1 MRIGSEFERTSR
13 ASLVVKRSFGRPAAL
28 SWLLVLTVGLLGNAP
43 PAPAAGVPARGA
55 DEERYDVGDD
65 PLFDDEPAGDPY
77 AVEDTSDPLFDD
89 DFDDFDMDFD
99 DEPSGF
105 PDPFEKFN
113 RGVLA
118 FNGVVDRFVL
128 DPITIGYRFIF
139 PEPVRRSIDRFF
151 DNVNSTQTIVN
162 DIFQLEWK
170 DASLCTGRLLV
181 NSTVGIGGLFDPA
194 TRFGMEGHIS
204 DFGQTLAIA
213 GAPSGP
219 YFMLPL
225 LGPSNVR
232 DGLGIGVDAIFHPTF
247 FVLGGTD
254 VLFFSGSS
262 GLTERARHYEE
273 LKALEESSIDYYAAL
288 RSGYYQNRQ
297 AEIWDRR
304 EDRRAPAPVATAR
317 AESTPTP

>member
-1 MRIGSEFERTSR
+1 M
-13 ASLVVKRSFGRPAAL
+13 PA
-28 SWLLVLTVGLLGNAP
+28 
-43 PAPAAGVPARGA
+43 
-55 DEERYDVGDD
+55 
-65 PLFDDEPAGDPY
+65 
-77 AVEDTSDPLFDD
+77 
-89 DFDDFDMDFD
+89 
-99 DEPSGF
+99 GF

-118 FNGVVDRFVL
+118 FNNVMDKFVM

-139 PEPVRRSIDRFF
+139 PEPVRRSIERFF
-151 DNVNSTQTIVN
+151 DNVNSTQTLVN
-162 DIFQLEWK
+162 DLFQLEWK
-170 DASLCTGRLLV
+170 DASLTTGRLLV
-181 NSTVGIGGLFDPA
+181 NSTVGLGGLFDPA
-194 TRFGMEGHIS
+194 ARMGMPSHGS

-247 FVLGGTD
+247 FILGGTD

-262 GLTERARHYEE
+262 GLTERARHYDE
-273 LKALEESSIDYYAAL
+273 LKALEESSIDFYAAL
-288 RSGYYQNRQ
+288 RSGYFQNRE

-304 EDRRAPAPVATAR
+304 EHRREPGPLATAR
-317 AESTPTP
+317 ASSTE